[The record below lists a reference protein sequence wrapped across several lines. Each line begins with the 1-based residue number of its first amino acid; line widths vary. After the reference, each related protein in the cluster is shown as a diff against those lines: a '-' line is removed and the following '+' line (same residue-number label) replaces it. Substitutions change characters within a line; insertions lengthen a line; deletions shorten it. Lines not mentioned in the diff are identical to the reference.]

1 MISVFL
7 INIMVV
13 AVAVMVHYEFLYR
26 ITLYIP
32 KMKINHRYRIVFGV
46 CGALIAH
53 AFEIWIFAIAYY
65 FMNKAEG
72 WGRLTGNFNNSLM
85 DCGYFSFTVF
95 TTLGFGDIQPNGDM
109 RYLTGI
115 ESLTGLV
122 LITWTASFLY
132 FEMQRHWGVVRN
144 P

>member
-1 MISVFL
+1 
-7 INIMVV
+7 MVV

-26 ITLYIP
+26 LTLYIP

-53 AFEIWIFAIAYY
+53 AFEIWIFSVAYY
-65 FMNKAEG
+65 FMNRTDG
-72 WGRLTGNFNNSLM
+72 WGHLSGNFNGSLM

-95 TTLGFGDIQPNGDM
+95 STLGFGDIEPNGDL

-132 FEMQRHWGVVRN
+132 FEMQRHWGFGKEK
-144 P
+144 